1 VDRQVGSSSNNN
13 NNNKVKG
20 IERHNQREEE
30 VGALGMFLLRFELLA
45 NHVVVVVGQLP
56 SFITS
61 ISHALCVA
69 CSLSVTACVL
79 GSTKLLL
86 CIVASH
92 YNKYRSHC
100 W

>member
-1 VDRQVGSSSNNN
+1 VVRQVGSSSSN

-45 NHVVVVVGQLP
+45 NHVVVVVVGQLP

-69 CSLSVTACVL
+69 CSLSVAACVL